1 MTVVR
6 VFESEIPGWQVCSVI
21 LHCLLLK
28 LSGSKSLWRIN
39 DRGLMNLWSGV
50 RGEQRSE
57 GGIYFFVKAFLSLKD
72 SVFGVSTAVMLT
84 EIFIYFP
91 FEAVGKDFD
100 F

>member
-1 MTVVR
+1 MR
-6 VFESEIPGWQVCSVI
+6 VFKSEIQRWQACSVI

-28 LSGSKSLWRIN
+28 LSGSKSLRRIN
-39 DRGLMNLWSGV
+39 GRGLVNLWSAVCGA
-50 RGEQRSE
+50 RRSK
-57 GGIYFFVKAFLSLKD
+57 GGIFLFLSKLSLSLKD

-84 EIFIYFP
+84 EIIIYFP

>member
-1 MTVVR
+1 MTAASWICEAVSVVSSAQKA
-6 VFESEIPGWQVCSVI
+6 VFIFLS
-21 LHCLLLK
+21 K
-28 LSGSKSLWRIN
+28 LS
-39 DRGLMNLWSGV
+39 
-50 RGEQRSE
+50 
-57 GGIYFFVKAFLSLKD
+57 LSLKD